1 MASSGGARV
10 GLHPRLQ
17 RNADGIAEAKRE
29 VHGRVTPGKPL
40 ADLLT
45 VNPKLLGEGRRRA
58 APTPLDVLREQ
69 TVTAGGTHAP
79 KGAINWGQRQ
89 MGATKPLQ
97 AEPAPA
103 TDLPVESGMK
113 GVGARI
119 KEMREA
125 RGWSGRELAR
135 QADLQASRGDLLRR
149 AEATGRYLPS
159 AIQAVRYIRAVL
171 AGLVE
176 YKIRGPLEFPC
187 VHKASSHPWVAGA
200 SGIARI
206 PHPATLLHAPN

>member
-1 MASSGGARV
+1 MLPSVPSIGGNV
-10 GLHPRLQ
+10 
-17 RNADGIAEAKRE
+17 K
-29 VHGRVTPGKPL
+29 
-40 ADLLT
+40 
-45 VNPKLLGEGRRRA
+45 
-58 APTPLDVLREQ
+58 
-69 TVTAGGTHAP
+69 
-79 KGAINWGQRQ
+79 WGQRSRC
-89 MGATKPLQ
+89 KLSRLLRRICPW
-97 AEPAPA
+97 
-103 TDLPVESGMK
+103 K

-206 PHPATLLHAPN
+206 PHPATLLRVPACIRPQTGALSTQTTRH